1 MIETIDNTHLLSWI
15 TLSPLIG
22 MVAILLTP
30 RAKTDVVKTLAAAFT
45 GIPLVLA
52 CWMYFKEFRTGTSGY
67 QLYEVFDW
75 VKTFH
80 IQYQVGVDGL
90 SAPLVLL
97 NCLLLFVA
105 VFSSWNVEKGVKGY
119 FMLLLLLEV
128 GINGV
133 FVSLDLFLFYVYWEL
148 MLLPMYFLIGI
159 WGGPRREYA
168 AIKFFLYTLAGS
180 VLILVAMVA
189 MYLASSSDPAQRT
202 FSLVQLAQIGQQ
214 ARWAA
219 PPELL
224 GMTFQHWAFLFMFI
238 GFAIKVPVF
247 PFHTWLPDAHVEA
260 PTAISVILAG
270 ILLKLGGYGLMRV
283 NMSVFPDVMW
293 QNGGITPWATGL
305 AVLGTINIVYGA
317 FVAMAQTDFKKLVA
331 YSSVAHM
338 GFVLLGLAAM
348 NEQGVSGANLT
359 LFNHGTS
366 SAMLFLLVGVIY
378 DRAHHREIAKF
389 GGLASHMPVYAS
401 LAFLGIFTSLGLP
414 GLAGF
419 WGEVL
424 ALLGAWQRYPVLTV
438 ISTIGLIVTAAFFLM
453 TIRKVFFG
461 PAQEKYR
468 GFPDVSLREWTCLAP
483 FGALC
488 VIAGVFPALLLNWM
502 TPSIQSLVQIITP
515 K

>member
-1 MIETIDNTHLLSWI
+1 MIENLNSPHLLSWI
-15 TLSPLIG
+15 VLAPLLG
-22 MVAILLTP
+22 VLAILFTP
-30 RAKTDVVKTLAAAFT
+30 KEKHDVVKTLAAAFT
-45 GIPLVLA
+45 GIPLILSI
-52 CWMYFKEFRTGTSGY
+52 WMYIQFKQGLAGY
-67 QLYEVFDW
+67 QFYFDVPW
-75 VKTFH
+75 VKQFNIHYT
-80 IQYQVGVDGL
+80 VGVDGL
-90 SAPLVLL
+90 SAPLVFLTS
-97 NCLLLFVA
+97 LLLFFG

-133 FVSLDLFLFYVYWEL
+133 FVTLDFFTFYVYWEL

-180 VLILVAMVA
+180 VLMLVAMIA
-189 MYLASSSDPAQRT
+189 MYLNSSDNPADRT
-202 FSLVQLAQIGQQ
+202 FSLIELARIGQKGL
-214 ARWAA
+214 WVHTDWSM
-219 PPELL
+219 L
-224 GMTFQHWAFLFMFI
+224 GMSFNHWVFLFLFI

-283 NMSVFPDVMW
+283 NMNCLPSVLWD
-293 QNGGITPWATGL
+293 GHATTSWATGL
-305 AVLGTINIVYGA
+305 AVLGMINCVYGA

-338 GFVLLGLAAM
+338 GFVLLGMAAL
-348 NEQGVSGANLT
+348 NQDGLVGANLQ

-378 DRAHHREIAKF
+378 DRAHHREIGKF
-389 GGLASHMPVYAS
+389 GGLAAHMPNYAS

-424 ALLGAWQRYPVLTV
+424 SLIGCYQRFPVITL
-438 ISTIGLIVTAAFFLM
+438 ISTVGLIVTAAFFLM

-461 PAQEKYR
+461 PAQEKYKA
-468 GFPDVSLREWTCLAP
+468 FPDVTLREWVCLAP
-483 FGALC
+483 FGILC
-488 VIAGVFPALLLNWM
+488 ILLGVAPMLLTNWMKPSLDLLLKAFSN
-502 TPSIQSLVQIITP
+502 S
-515 K
+515 

>member
-1 MIETIDNTHLLSWI
+1 MVDQFDGTHLLSWI
-15 TLSPLIG
+15 TLAPLIG
-22 MVAILLTP
+22 VLAILFTP
-30 RAKTDVVKTLAAAFT
+30 KAKGEVIKTLAAAFT
-45 GIPLVLA
+45 GVSMILSLY
-52 CWMYFKEFRTGTSGY
+52 MYFFAFRTGASGY
-67 QLYEVFDW
+67 QLYEKFDW
-75 VKTFH
+75 VKAFN
-80 IQYQVGVDGL
+80 IQYAVGVDGL
-90 SAPLVLL
+90 SAPLVVL
-97 NCLLLFVA
+97 NCLLLFFA
-105 VFSSWNVEKGVKGY
+105 VFSSWNTEKGTKGY
-119 FMLLLLLEV
+119 FLLLLLLEV

-133 FVSLDLFLFYVYWEL
+133 FVSLDFFLFYVYWEL

-180 VLILVAMVA
+180 VLILVAMIA
-189 MYLASSSDPAQRT
+189 MYLASGSTPAERT
-202 FSLVQLAQIGQQ
+202 FDMVALARIGQ
-214 ARWAA
+214 AGSWVS
-219 PPELL
+219 PPMLL
-224 GMTFQHWAFLFMFI
+224 GMTFQHWTFLFLFI

-283 NMSVFPDVMW
+283 NMSMLPDVMW
-293 QNGGITPWATGL
+293 SNGTVTSWATGL
-305 AVLGTINIVYGA
+305 AVLGMINCVYGA

-348 NEQGVSGANLT
+348 NPTGLAGANLE

-378 DRAHHREIAKF
+378 DRAHHREIARF
-389 GGLASHMPVYAS
+389 GGLASHMPMYAS

-419 WGEVL
+419 WGEAL
-424 ALLGAWQRYPVLTV
+424 ALLGSWEHFPIITA
-438 ISTIGLIVTAAFFLM
+438 ISTVGLIVTAAFFLM

-461 PAQEKYR
+461 PAQERYR
-468 GFPDVSLREWTCLAP
+468 DYPDVSLREWTCLAP

-488 VIAGVFPALLLNWM
+488 VVMGVFPMLLLTWMRPSIEALLHVM
-502 TPSIQSLVQIITP
+502 TKV
-515 K
+515 

>member
-1 MIETIDNTHLLSWI
+1 MIELYDQTHLLSWI
-15 TLSPLIG
+15 TLAPLIG
-22 MVAILLTP
+22 MAAILFTP
-30 RAKTDVVKTLAAAFT
+30 RSKPEVVKTLAAAFT
-45 GIPLVLA
+45 GIPLVLSVF
-52 CWMYFKEFRTGTSGY
+52 MYFRAFAAGVGGY
-67 QLYEVFDW
+67 QLYEHFDW
-75 VKTFH
+75 VKSFH
-80 IQYQVGVDGL
+80 IEYAVGVDGL

-180 VLILVAMVA
+180 VLILVAMIA
-189 MYLASSSDPAQRT
+189 MYLASGTDAASRT
-202 FSLVQLAQIGQQ
+202 FSLIELAKRGQ
-214 ARWAA
+214 AGLFESGPA
-219 PPELL
+219 LF
-224 GMTFQHWAFLFMFI
+224 GMSFKHWLFLFMFI

-270 ILLKLGGYGLMRV
+270 ILLKLGGYGIMRV
-283 NMSVFPDVMW
+283 NMSVLPSVMW
-293 QNGGITPWATGL
+293 ENGGITPWATGL

-348 NEQGVSGANLT
+348 NQNGVSGANLT

-389 GGLASHMPVYAS
+389 GGLASHMPVYAG
-401 LAFLGIFTSLGLP
+401 LAFLGMFTSLGLP

-419 WGEVL
+419 WGEAL
-424 ALLGAWQRYPVLTV
+424 ALIGAWQRYPLLTV
-438 ISTIGLIVTAAFFLM
+438 ISTVGLIVTAAFFLQ
-453 TIRKVFFG
+453 TIRRVFFG
-461 PAQEKYR
+461 PAQERYR
-468 GFPDVSLREWTCLAP
+468 DYPDVTAREWTCLAP

-488 VIAGVFPALLLNWM
+488 IALGVFPALLLNWLG
-502 TPSIQSLVQIITP
+502 PSIDQLLHYFG
-515 K
+515 KA